1 MLINRE
7 RKKIIFEV
15 VIILDGQKER
25 FERIVIK
32 TNLTKKMTILKIKK
46 TADKK
51 SKRFSHSYLYINLTI
66 LPNQRA
72 FSRTIVVISKVRRP

>member
-46 TADKK
+46 N
-51 SKRFSHSYLYINLTI
+51 S
-66 LPNQRA
+66 
-72 FSRTIVVISKVRRP
+72 